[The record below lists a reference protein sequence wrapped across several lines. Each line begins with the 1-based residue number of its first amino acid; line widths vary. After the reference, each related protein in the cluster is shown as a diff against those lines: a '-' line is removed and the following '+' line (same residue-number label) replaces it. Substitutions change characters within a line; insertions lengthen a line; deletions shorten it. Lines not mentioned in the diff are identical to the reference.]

1 MSQTIETIK
10 GDNSRLDELEA
21 TVDSYRDNAM
31 KRLKAALPRMSER
44 NFRVALYSFAGFSNR
59 AIALFIDSDPVSVSK
74 IKYNIKAKLKGLE
87 SVDCEELI
95 AMLTDK

>member
-1 MSQTIETIK
+1 M
-10 GDNSRLDELEA
+10 
-21 TVDSYRDNAM
+21 DSYRDNAM
-31 KRLKAALPRMSER
+31 KRLKVAMPRMSER

-87 SVDCEELI
+87 SADCEQLI
-95 AMLTDK
+95 TMLTDK